1 MGSLVGLMDL
11 LNLLVGEYSVVRKLN
26 LNAWAVSVVDSPL
39 LRVATKPFQTLFEY
53 IRLLIT
59 VSDDVVRL
67 ESILWHFW
75 ASFDTDEVLEF
86 FCEGGHAEVA
96 FIK

>member
-1 MGSLVGLMDL
+1 M
-11 LNLLVGEYSVVRKLN
+11 RKLN
-26 LNAWAVSVVDSPL
+26 LNAWAVSVLSKSKIAFFGSELTWVAHVDSPL